1 MSYIDTIKHELVG
14 YLNGLPIYHP
24 IETYVN
30 GDDIDDQAFSCSPKN
45 LIIGGGGGEHPA
57 LVLHEL
63 GALAAEYIL
72 YSLDQIELYHDC
84 SPWAEEV
91 IDRLDEMSCKQREP
105 LEFCG
110 WNMSNFNEFILNAKA
125 DVHQTP
131 LKNSQ
136 DAEDWIRL
144 SIGEFVFYS
153 LPELNPYHKEIYD
166 LMEIEGGWQIGYW
179 MKNVVC
185 PPPNYIKSKKQSLN
199 GSGFKEHGFFRWDY
213 RYPPEE

>member
-24 IETYVN
+24 IETYIN
-30 GDDIDDQAFSCSPKN
+30 GDKGDDDFSCSPKN
-45 LIIGGGGGEHPA
+45 LVLGGGGGEHPA

-63 GALAAEYIL
+63 GALVAEYIL
-72 YSLDQIELYHDC
+72 YSLSQIESYHDC
-84 SPWAEEV
+84 SPWSEAV
-91 IDRLDEMSCKQREP
+91 IDRLYEMSCKEREP

-110 WNMSNFNEFILNAKA
+110 WHMSHFNNFLLNAKA
-125 DVHQTP
+125 NVHGTP
-131 LKNSQ
+131 LKDSQ
-136 DAEDWIRL
+136 DAEEWIKL

-166 LMEIEGGWQIGYW
+166 LMAIKGEWQIGYW
-179 MKNVVC
+179 MNNVVC
-185 PPPNYIKSKKQSLN
+185 PPPNYIKSKKQSLR

>member
-1 MSYIDTIKHELVG
+1 MSYIDTIKHEFVG
-14 YLNGLPIYHP
+14 SLNGLPIYHP

-30 GDDIDDQAFSCSPKN
+30 GDAGDYDFSCGPKN

-63 GALAAEYIL
+63 GALVAEYIL
-72 YSLDQIELYHDC
+72 YSLSQIELYHDC

-91 IDRLDEMSCKQREP
+91 IDRLDEMSYKERES
-105 LEFCG
+105 LEFCD
-110 WNMSNFNEFILNAKA
+110 WNMSNFNEFFLNAKSN
-125 DVHQTP
+125 VHATP

-136 DAEDWIRL
+136 DAEDWIKL
-144 SIGEFVFYS
+144 SIGQFVFYS

-166 LMEIEGGWQIGYW
+166 LMEIKEGRQIGYW
-179 MKNVVC
+179 MNNVVC
-185 PPPNYIKSKKQSLN
+185 PPPNHIKSKKQSLS
-199 GSGFKEHGFFRWDY
+199 GSSFKEHGFFRWDY

>member
-1 MSYIDTIKHELVG
+1 MSYIDTIKHEFVG

-24 IETYVN
+24 IETHVN
-30 GDDIDDQAFSCSPKN
+30 GDTSDHDFSCNPEN

-63 GALAAEYIL
+63 GALAADYIL
-72 YSLDQIELYHDC
+72 HSLSQIELYHDC

-91 IDRLDEMSCKQREP
+91 VNRLYEMSFKQREP

-110 WNMSNFNEFILNAKA
+110 WNMSHFNEFVLDAKA
-125 DVHQTP
+125 NIHATP

-166 LMEIEGGWQIGYW
+166 LMEIKEEGWQIGYW
-179 MKNVVC
+179 MQNVVC
-185 PPPNYIKSKKQSLN
+185 PPPNYIKSKKKSLS

-213 RYPPEE
+213 HYPPEE